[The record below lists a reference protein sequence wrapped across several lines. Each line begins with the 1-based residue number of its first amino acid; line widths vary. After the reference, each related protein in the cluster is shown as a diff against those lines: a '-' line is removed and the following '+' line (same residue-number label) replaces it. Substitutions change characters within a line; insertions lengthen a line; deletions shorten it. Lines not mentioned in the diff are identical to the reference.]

1 MIYTSKTTPIISACS
16 RLVWAASHQPQVME
30 IVERLHLI
38 DDAVKRSVMAD
49 APPLRFKD
57 LAIRSGYIDGIINA
71 AGNKLL
77 YVAVSYD
84 DEPTDAHLLHVQR
97 QLADLNARKETHLHM
112 QEAFMLIVNKSA
124 GRFRERVM
132 PYRDEFAIDFQFI
145 ADEPLPGPEVVNSE
159 CNLCPL
165 RYDCETLAASDAKGV
180 HRDF

>member
-16 RLVWAASHQPQVME
+16 RLVWEASRAAQVME
-30 IVERLHLI
+30 VIERLHLI

-49 APPLRFKD
+49 APPLKFKD

-71 AGNKLL
+71 GGSKLL

-97 QLADLNARKETHLHM
+97 QLADLNARKEPHLHM
-112 QEAFMLIVNKSA
+112 QQAFILVVNKSA

-132 PYRDEFAIDFQFI
+132 PYKDEFAIDFQFI
-145 ADEPLPGPEVVNSE
+145 VDQPLAGPEVVNSE

-165 RYDCETLAASDAKGV
+165 RHDCEALAASNAKGV